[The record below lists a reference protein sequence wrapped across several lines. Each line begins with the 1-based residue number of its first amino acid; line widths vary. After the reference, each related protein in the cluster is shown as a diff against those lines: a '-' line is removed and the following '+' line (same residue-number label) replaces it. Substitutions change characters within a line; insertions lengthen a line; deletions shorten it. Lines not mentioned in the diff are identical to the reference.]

1 MEAFEFTAIA
11 MILVF
16 VIIFMLWRFNSKIDD
31 LKSQNK
37 QLTSRNEFLEKEVN
51 DLKNQISNLKKQ

>member
-51 DLKNQISNLKKQ
+51 YLEKQISNLKKQ